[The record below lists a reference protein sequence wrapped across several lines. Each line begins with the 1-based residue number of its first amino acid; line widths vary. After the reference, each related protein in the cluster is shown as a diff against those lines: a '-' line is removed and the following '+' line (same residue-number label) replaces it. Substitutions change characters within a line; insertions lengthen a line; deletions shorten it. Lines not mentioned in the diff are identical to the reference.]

1 MIESILVKKNV
12 SLKAKIT
19 IKSLISA
26 GVVALAVLL
35 PQLVHIWAG
44 SAGGVQWLPMYLPV
58 LLGACLLGVWWGLG
72 VGIVSPVVSFLIT
85 FAMGNP
91 MPAAA
96 RLPFMIAELAMIAA
110 IAGLFSRKISQNGW
124 MAFPAVLLAFVGGR
138 IFFLLRA
145 AIFQNIA
152 PFTAAAVWSQI
163 TTGLLGL
170 VVQAILVPFLILGIR
185 YLADRDKNHD

>member
-26 GVVALAVLL
+26 GVVAFAVLL

-138 IFFLLRA
+138 IFFSCSPRSSKISRPLRRQPYGRRSRRG
-145 AIFQNIA
+145 FSDSLCRR
-152 PFTAAAVWSQI
+152 FWCR
-163 TTGLLGL
+163 
-170 VVQAILVPFLILGIR
+170 F
-185 YLADRDKNHD
+185 

>member
-1 MIESILVKKNV
+1 M
-12 SLKAKIT
+12 
-19 IKSLISA
+19 
-26 GVVALAVLL
+26 
-35 PQLVHIWAG
+35 
-44 SAGGVQWLPMYLPV
+44 
-58 LLGACLLGVWWGLG
+58 GARRGDR
-72 VGIVSPVVSFLIT
+72 
-85 FAMGNP
+85 FACRQFFNYFRHGQP
-91 MPAAA
+91 HAAAA

-138 IFFLLRA
+138 IFFLLLA

-170 VVQAILVPFLILGIR
+170 VVPGGFGAVFDLGDPLSCR
-185 YLADRDKNHD
+185 SGQKS

>member
-26 GVVALAVLL
+26 GVVAFAVLL

-72 VGIVSPVVSFLIT
+72 VGIV
-85 FAMGNP
+85 
-91 MPAAA
+91 
-96 RLPFMIAELAMIAA
+96 RLSSVF
-110 IAGLFSRKISQNGW
+110 
-124 MAFPAVLLAFVGGR
+124 
-138 IFFLLRA
+138 
-145 AIFQNIA
+145 
-152 PFTAAAVWSQI
+152 
-163 TTGLLGL
+163 
-170 VVQAILVPFLILGIR
+170 
-185 YLADRDKNHD
+185 